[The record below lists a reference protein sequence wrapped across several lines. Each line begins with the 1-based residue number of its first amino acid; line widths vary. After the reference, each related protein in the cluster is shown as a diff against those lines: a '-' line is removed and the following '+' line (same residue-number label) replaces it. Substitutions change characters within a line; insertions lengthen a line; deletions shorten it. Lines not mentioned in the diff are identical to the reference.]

1 MPTIVLQLADGT
13 AFFVGLGL
21 FFGCLSGLLLT
32 SVERRWLGYAWRL
45 GAVAALALT
54 AMAMPPLPAPLVSLW
69 LWGAP
74 ASLLALFLCHGVE
87 RLAILV
93 RILGLL
99 LLGLAGLLGILE
111 LPFHRTP
118 PLTVKKGQT
127 VYVVADSLSAGIG
140 TGETV
145 WPELLR
151 QQYGLKVVN
160 LAVPGA
166 QAGDALQ
173 QAEKIQEPGA
183 LVLLEIG
190 GNDFLMKNPAG
201 KYRDDLDRLLTALH
215 AKGAQ
220 VAMFELPL
228 PCFGNDFGRI
238 QRQLARQHGVILLP
252 RHYLSQPLGLE
263 GGTVDGLHLS
273 QRSHALLAKSVA
285 ELLSSER
292 TP

>member
-13 AFFVGLGL
+13 AFFAGLGL
-21 FFGCLSGLLLT
+21 FFGCLFGLLL
-32 SVERRWLGYAWRL
+32 SPAERRWLGFSWRL
-45 GAVAALALT
+45 GTVAALALT
-54 AMAMPPLPAPLVSLW
+54 AMAMPPLPAWLASLW
-69 LWGAP
+69 LWGGP
-74 ASLLALFLCHGVE
+74 ACLLALFFCHGVE
-87 RLAILV
+87 RLAILE
-93 RILGLL
+93 RTLGLL
-99 LLGLAGLLGILE
+99 LLGLAALLGFLE
-111 LPFHRTP
+111 LPYHRTP
-118 PLTVKKGQT
+118 QLTIKKGQT

-151 QQYGLKVVN
+151 QQSGLKVVN

-173 QAEKIQEPGA
+173 QVEKIEKPGA

-190 GNDFLMKNPAG
+190 GNDFLMKNSAG
-201 KYRDDLDRLLTALH
+201 KYRDDLDRLLAALQ
-215 AKGAQ
+215 AKGAR

-252 RHYLSQPLGLE
+252 RHYLSRPLGLE